1 MARIRMIQAINMAL
15 VEEMERDKRVILI
28 GEDVE
33 ASIFW

>member
-15 VEEMERDKRVILI
+15 VEEMERDERVILI